1 MKLMNYMNLNVHPV
15 QFSFF
20 KNRTHEFEEIFHAH
34 QGMELLVVHE
44 GNGIAVIEQQIVE
57 MAPGAIFCFRP
68 FQLHRLRLYNLPQ
81 ERYVRSLF
89 VLEPAVLETALAVFP
104 SLQEFLRKLWKDPLS
119 PQSFQSSN
127 LSELEHV
134 FRLYAP
140 RIEAAVERGAERLLE
155 EQLLFLTAFMH
166 QLRTDAETAPA
177 SQTDP
182 THIHPRKSSTT
193 AERMLSWIEENYSNP
208 FKLEELAQ
216 AVHLTP
222 NHVSATFRQSIGSTI
237 TEYLTARRIRQA
249 CWLLKTTDMSV
260 QDIGEAVGLGNF
272 SYFCQL
278 FKKHVGYTPYT
289 FKSMHTYGDYTS
301 SDAKGAVPEGRE

>member
-15 QFSFF
+15 QLSFF

-34 QGMELLVVHE
+34 QGMELLIVHE
-44 GNGIAVIEQQIVE
+44 GRGIAIIEQQIVE
-57 MAPGAIFCFRP
+57 MTPGAIFCFRP
-68 FQLHRLRLYNLPQ
+68 FQLHRLRMYNLPQ
-81 ERYVRSLF
+81 ESYVRSLF
-89 VLEPAVLETALAVFP
+89 VLEPAVLEAALAAFP

-119 PQSFQSSN
+119 PQSFQCSD
-127 LSELEHV
+127 LTALEQL

-140 RIEAAVERGAERLLE
+140 RIEASIDQGTERLLE
-155 EQLLFLTAFMH
+155 EQLLFLTAFIH
-166 QLRTDAETAPA
+166 QVRTGFETTIT
-177 SQTDP
+177 SQTDL
-182 THIHPRKSSTT
+182 TQVHPRKSSTT
-193 AERMLSWIEENYSNP
+193 AERMLSWIEENYSKP
-208 FKLEELAQ
+208 FKLEDLAQ

-289 FKSMHTYGDYTS
+289 FKGMHRYEDIASLTQ
-301 SDAKGAVPEGRE
+301 E

>member
-15 QFSFF
+15 QLSFF

-34 QGMELLVVHE
+34 QGMELLIVHE
-44 GNGIAVIEQQIVE
+44 GRGIAIIEQQIVE
-57 MAPGAIFCFRP
+57 MTPGAIFCFRP
-68 FQLHRLRLYNLPQ
+68 FQLHRLRMYNLPQ
-81 ERYVRSLF
+81 ESYVRSLF
-89 VLEPAVLETALAVFP
+89 VLEPAVLEAALAAFP

-119 PQSFQSSN
+119 PQSFQCSD
-127 LSELEHV
+127 LTALEQL

-140 RIEAAVERGAERLLE
+140 RIEAAIDQGTERLLE
-155 EQLLFLTAFMH
+155 EQLLFLTAFIH
-166 QLRTDAETAPA
+166 QVRTGFETTIT
-177 SQTDP
+177 SQTDLP
-182 THIHPRKSSTT
+182 QVHPRKSSTT
-193 AERMLSWIEENYSNP
+193 AERMLSWIEENYSKP
-208 FKLEELAQ
+208 FKLEDLAQ

-289 FKSMHTYGDYTS
+289 FKGMHRYEDLASLTQ
-301 SDAKGAVPEGRE
+301 E

>member
-15 QFSFF
+15 QLSFF

-34 QGMELLVVHE
+34 QGMELLIVHE
-44 GNGIAVIEQQIVE
+44 GRGIAIIEQQIVE
-57 MAPGAIFCFRP
+57 MTPGAIFCFRP
-68 FQLHRLRLYNLPQ
+68 FQLHRLRMYNLPQ
-81 ERYVRSLF
+81 ESYVRSLF
-89 VLEPAVLETALAVFP
+89 VLEPAVLEAALAAFP

-119 PQSFQSSN
+119 PQSFQCSN
-127 LSELEHV
+127 LTELEQL

-140 RIEAAVERGAERLLE
+140 RIEAAIDQGTERLLE
-155 EQLLFLTAFMH
+155 EQLLFLTAFIH
-166 QLRTDAETAPA
+166 QVRTGFETTIT
-177 SQTDP
+177 SQTDL
-182 THIHPRKSSTT
+182 TQVHPRKSSTT
-193 AERMLSWIEENYSNP
+193 AERMLSWIEENYSKP
-208 FKLEELAQ
+208 FKLEDLAQ

-289 FKSMHTYGDYTS
+289 FKGMHRYEDLASLTQ
-301 SDAKGAVPEGRE
+301 E

>member
-15 QFSFF
+15 QLSFF
-20 KNRTHEFEEIFHAH
+20 KNRTQEFEEIFHAH
-34 QGMELLVVHE
+34 QGMELLIVHE
-44 GNGIAVIEQQIVE
+44 GRGIAIIEQQIIE
-57 MAPGAIFCFRP
+57 MTPGAIFCFRP
-68 FQLHRLRLYNLPQ
+68 FQLHRLRMYNLPQ
-81 ERYVRSLF
+81 ESYVRSLF
-89 VLEPAVLETALAVFP
+89 VLEPAVLEAALAAFP

-119 PQSFQSSN
+119 PQSFHRSD
-127 LSELEHV
+127 LTELEQL
-134 FRLYAP
+134 FRQYAP
-140 RIEAAVERGAERLLE
+140 RIEAAVDQGTERLLE
-155 EQLLFLTAFMH
+155 EQLLFLTAFIH
-166 QLRTDAETAPA
+166 QVRTGFEATVT
-177 SQTDP
+177 SQTDLAQV
-182 THIHPRKSSTT
+182 HPRKSSTT
-193 AERMLSWIEENYSNP
+193 AERMLSWIEENYSKP
-208 FKLEELAQ
+208 FKLEDLAQ

-289 FKSMHTYGDYTS
+289 FKGMHRYEELT
-301 SDAKGAVPEGRE
+301 